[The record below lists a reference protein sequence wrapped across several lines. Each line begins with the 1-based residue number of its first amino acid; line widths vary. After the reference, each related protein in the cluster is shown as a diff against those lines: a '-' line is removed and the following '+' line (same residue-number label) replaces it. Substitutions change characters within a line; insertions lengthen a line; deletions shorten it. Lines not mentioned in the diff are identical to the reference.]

1 MDSIRYL
8 LIEPYKVFVDDF
20 LDNFPS
26 QTAIVGDAQAF
37 IGMTDDVFPDAPY
50 TVFFASLVFC
60 MIKPDIVRKTLKRA
74 AALADNIVIF
84 DMVENL
90 NGELDCENPIVFDYN
105 PGGQHWYFAHLFSDY
120 LSENGFEIVSV
131 DRTKNNQLTKE
142 GWAFIHATRQAPNSM
157 MKTNFGVR
165 R

>member
-1 MDSIRYL
+1 MIDLGGATGSIFYALKDRFDVDSIRYL

-50 TVFFASLVFC
+50 NVFFASLVFC

-90 NGELDCENPIVFDYN
+90 TGKSTARTQSFSTTVRGDNIGILPTLFPTIC
-105 PGGQHWYFAHLFSDY
+105 PGMGLR
-120 LSENGFEIVSV
+120 LS
-131 DRTKNNQLTKE
+131 L
-142 GWAFIHATRQAPNSM
+142 
-157 MKTNFGVR
+157 
-165 R
+165 